1 MTTAPQRRRR
11 GLSAQ
16 AADTAVDQACRQL
29 RLPTVRGLFGD
40 MVVTAEKE
48 QLTYQGFLAELLL
61 ARTSTRPRS
70 TRWPNA
76 TGCAKANPCA

>member
-1 MTTAPQRRRR
+1 MSAPQRRRR

-29 RLPTVRGLFGD
+29 RLPSVRGLFGD

-48 QLTYQGFLAELLL
+48 QLTCQGFW
-61 ARTSTRPRS
+61 RS
-70 TRWPNA
+70 CCWPSA
-76 TGCAKANPCA
+76 TTGSVGAPSAG